1 MPVCPNCGAYTNGAK
16 FCESCGAP
24 LPVEQPQPAQP
35 VQAQPVQ
42 PVQPQSAQPIPVQPV
57 YSQPVQPMYQQPVPV
72 QPVYQQPQYA
82 QSGQGYQPMGSYNQ
96 PVQKKST
103 NGACIAGFILGLV
116 GLFTFGLTSL
126 VGVIVSTIGVI
137 IAFAKKQK
145 GKVLGIIG
153 LVLSLALCIGWVLFI
168 ANADKISAYMDAN
181 GEGSSFE
188 EWLFDD
194 SYDGKVEIIS
204 ETDWIRKDNGSYLVF
219 GADDQFT
226 YYTDYRV
233 LTDNYYTGTYEI
245 LFGYEAM
252 DVIETRY
259 SQYGITSDDIC
270 DDIDNNRSVNDVA
283 KFMILVLHNDGLW
296 INGENTIEV
305 KWDSVYMGYYD
316 ADRNVMNLK
325 NLDDKTDYTFI
336 SFNSFDPSSIV
347 MPEPEPTETT
357 SEYYWGS
364 TLAGGIELYQG
375 EWSRCKEKDEM
386 DYFYLENIQ
395 VYNDDT
401 ETRIQLSVLSG
412 QYYEP
417 EAAIG
422 AAEQFKET
430 MEDNGCEVSEVEETT
445 IGGYT
450 AYEVTAQYED
460 GKYFTAWYFIDKDI
474 RIHYITVQYYDS
486 DVASYEMVKDT
497 YSYVRD

>member
-1 MPVCPNCGAYTNGAK
+1 MSVCPNCGAYSNGTK

-24 LPVEQPQPAQP
+24 IPAEQYAQPAQP
-35 VQAQPVQ
+35 VQQAQ
-42 PVQPQSAQPIPVQPV
+42 SIPVQPMPA
-57 YSQPVQPMYQQPVPV
+57 QPIQPQPV
-72 QPVYQQPQYA
+72 QPVYQQPVPIQPVYQQPVYA
-82 QSGQGYQPMGSYNQ
+82 QGGYQMQGSYNP
-96 PVQKKST
+96 PVQKQST

-126 VGVIVSTIGVI
+126 VGVIVSMIGVI

-181 GEGSSFE
+181 GEGDSLE
-188 EWLFDD
+188 EWLFDA
-194 SYDGKVEIIS
+194 SYDGNIEIIS

-226 YYTDYRV
+226 YYADYRV
-233 LTDNYYTGTYEI
+233 LDNNYSTGTYEI

-252 DVIETRY
+252 DIIETRY

-270 DDIDNNRSVNDVA
+270 DDIDNTRGIDGVGQ
-283 KFMILVLHNDGLW
+283 FMILVLHNDGLW
-296 INGENTIEV
+296 INGANTMDV

-316 ADRNVMNLK
+316 ADRNVMDLR

-386 DYFYLENIQ
+386 EYFYLENIQ

-497 YSYVRD
+497 YSYIRD

>member
-1 MPVCPNCGAYTNGAK
+1 MSVCPNCGAYSNGTK

-24 LPVEQPQPAQP
+24 IPAEQYAQPAQP
-35 VQAQPVQ
+35 VQQAQ
-42 PVQPQSAQPIPVQPV
+42 SIPVQPMPA
-57 YSQPVQPMYQQPVPV
+57 QPIQPQPV
-72 QPVYQQPQYA
+72 QPVYQQPVPIQPVYQQPVYA
-82 QSGQGYQPMGSYNQ
+82 QGGYQMQGSYNP
-96 PVQKKST
+96 PVQKQST

-126 VGVIVSTIGVI
+126 VGVIVSMIGVI

-145 GKVLGIIG
+145 GKVLGLIG
-153 LVLSLALCIGWVLFI
+153 LVLSLALCIGWVLFV

-181 GEGSSFE
+181 GEGDSLE
-188 EWLFDD
+188 EWLFDA
-194 SYDGKVEIIS
+194 SYDGNIEIIS

-226 YYTDYRV
+226 YYADYRV
-233 LTDNYYTGTYEI
+233 LDNNYSTGTYEI

-252 DVIETRY
+252 DIIETRY

-270 DDIDNNRSVNDVA
+270 DDIDNTRGIDGVA
-283 KFMILVLHNDGLW
+283 QFMILVLHNDGLW
-296 INGENTIEV
+296 INGANTMDV

-316 ADRNVMNLK
+316 ADRNVMDLR

-386 DYFYLENIQ
+386 EYFYLENIQ

-497 YSYVRD
+497 YSYIRD